1 MENGRNSGWALW
13 CFFVQLPLFLW
24 DFSWY
29 KLFHIEYKYTNAV
42 ICIIQYSEQ
51 T

>member
-1 MENGRNSGWALW
+1 MVVILDGLYGV
-13 CFFVQLPLFLW
+13 FFVQLPLFLW